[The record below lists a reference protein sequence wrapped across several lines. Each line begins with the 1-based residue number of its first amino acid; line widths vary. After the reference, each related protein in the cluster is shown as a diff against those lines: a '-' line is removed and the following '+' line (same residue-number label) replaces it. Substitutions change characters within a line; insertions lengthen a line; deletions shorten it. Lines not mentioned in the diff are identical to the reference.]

1 MLKIYSYLYKSIML
15 LLMSTFALTASAQA
29 DRKFI
34 RNGNRLY
41 RQQQFAKAEAEYR
54 KALSANSRNTQASYN
69 LGCALLQQQKDSA
82 AIAQFENAGKA
93 ETSKRRKAMAY
104 HNMGVICQKHQMFS
118 EAIEAYKESLRNNPS
133 DNETRYNLELCRR
146 QLKNQKK
153 NDKNQNNKEDKNK
166 DKQKEQQQKQDKKQ
180 NDKQQQQ
187 QQPQQQMSKENAEQM
202 LNAAMQEEK
211 ATQQKLKQKQQ
222 QPQRRK
228 LDHNW

>member
-1 MLKIYSYLYKSIML
+1 ML
-15 LLMSTFALTASAQA
+15 LLMSAFALTASAQA

-41 RQQQFAKAEAEYR
+41 CQQQFAKAEAEYR

-153 NDKNQNNKEDKNK
+153 NDKNQNKKEDKVNIK
-166 DKQKEQQQKQDKKQ
+166 GKEDKQEETITKNKRKKNHNIKDSAYEIEYDETIPTAEKIINYDQDE
-180 NDKQQQQ
+180 D
-187 QQPQQQMSKENAEQM
+187 
-202 LNAAMQEEK
+202 
-211 ATQQKLKQKQQ
+211 
-222 QPQRRK
+222 
-228 LDHNW
+228 D

>member
-1 MLKIYSYLYKSIML
+1 MLKIYSYLYKSVML
-15 LLMSTFALTASAQA
+15 LLMSAFALTASAQA

-104 HNMGVICQKHQMFS
+104 HNMGVICQKHQMCS
-118 EAIEAYKESLRNNPS
+118 EAIEAYKNSKKTE
-133 DNETRYNLELCRR
+133 ET
-146 QLKNQKK
+146 K
-153 NDKNQNNKEDKNK
+153 NNKEFEDLTNNYEFIKY
-166 DKQKEQQQKQDKKQ
+166 
-180 NDKQQQQ
+180 
-187 QQPQQQMSKENAEQM
+187 
-202 LNAAMQEEK
+202 
-211 ATQQKLKQKQQ
+211 T
-222 QPQRRK
+222 
-228 LDHNW
+228 